1 MNLEIKEKYNNFV
14 KIIENKEKLEWLKQ
28 TNNYLPS
35 DQELQKQE
43 FKPVNNLDNL
53 ANCSCNISSGY
64 TSSSNKIDKKN
75 NSIESKSK
83 SKSKSKSNKS
93 SINDKIYKQA
103 SNNKYS
109 NDDELSLLEDDY
121 FISKRNLTNSNDLNK
136 LDNLDKSENL
146 KSIKTEFQNIF
157 IINEYTNN
165 NKIIKKNESSEIKNK
180 LENIYNKIVV
190 KKLHQ
195 NNNEINKLSGYDIVN
210 YISPKEQINKTT
222 IDLSIKKLSDLI
234 EYIYSESIRGWD
246 KEHNLYI
253 IQFDKLKE
261 NFKKIVFNQDIT
273 NEIKFGFIYRDFN
286 EPKAYLTKDFTKY
299 WVGYDIESSKS
310 DKLQQINYSI
320 KNKILYYCLK
330 NLTKS
335 NKFKK
340 KISKWNYKFIKK
352 TFQVYS
358 HKNLLIDIILFV
370 GIKNNE

>member
-43 FKPVNNLDNL
+43 LKPVNNLDNL

-75 NSIESKSK
+75 NSIESK

-195 NNNEINKLSGYDIVN
+195 NNNEINKLSGYDIAN

-286 EPKAYLTKDFTKY
+286 EPKSYLTKDFTKY